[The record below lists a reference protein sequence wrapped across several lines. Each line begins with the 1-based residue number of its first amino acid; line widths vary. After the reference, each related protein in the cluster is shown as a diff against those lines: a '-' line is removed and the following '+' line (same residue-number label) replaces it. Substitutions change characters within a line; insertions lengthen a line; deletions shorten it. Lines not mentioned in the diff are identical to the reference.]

1 MIKKEPF
8 QCQIPSTKDK
18 ETSRTGKK
26 EQEQERREKERM
38 KEREREREREN
49 EHRYAGVARR
59 INQRQA
65 RWGFSPRARKSTD
78 VPSMP
83 PPG

>member
-1 MIKKEPF
+1 MIKRNHFSVRFLP
-8 QCQIPSTKDK
+8 QKDK

-38 KEREREREREN
+38 KEREREREN

-59 INQRQA
+59 INQR
-65 RWGFSPRARKSTD
+65 
-78 VPSMP
+78 
-83 PPG
+83 